1 MLIDY
6 ATQKEEDFE
15 KWWNDRG
22 DETLRLDYPLDSN
35 SIVVDAGGFEGK
47 WAHSIC
53 EKYDSTVYVLEPI
66 KGFFEEIKTKLSSFP
81 KTVLLNYAL
90 TNKTCDAVMSVD
102 GWGSSLFDPEANL
115 LESIKCLD
123 VAEFLELY
131 NISNIDLLKL
141 NIEGSEYDVL
151 EKVIEDG
158 IVDIIDNI
166 QVQFHSFV
174 DNCVER
180 RNNIREHL
188 KKTHYETYCYE
199 FVWENWKKLDK

>member
-1 MLIDY
+1 MIDY

-66 KGFFEEIKTKLSSFP
+66 KEFFKEIKTKLSSFP

-102 GWGSSLFDPEANL
+102 GWGSTLLDPEAEV
-115 LESIKCLD
+115 LENVKCLD
-123 VAEFLELY
+123 IKEFLDLY
-131 NISNIDLLKL
+131 NISHIDLLKL
-141 NIEGSEYDVL
+141 NIEGSEFEVL
-151 EKVIEDG
+151 EKLIELNF
-158 IVDIIDNI
+158 IPNITNI
-166 QVQFHSFV
+166 QIQYHSYFP
-174 DNCVER
+174 NSIER
-180 RNNIREHL
+180 RNAISEKL
-188 KKTHYETYCYE
+188 SITHDRTWNYE
-199 FVWENWKKLDK
+199 WIMENWKLKN